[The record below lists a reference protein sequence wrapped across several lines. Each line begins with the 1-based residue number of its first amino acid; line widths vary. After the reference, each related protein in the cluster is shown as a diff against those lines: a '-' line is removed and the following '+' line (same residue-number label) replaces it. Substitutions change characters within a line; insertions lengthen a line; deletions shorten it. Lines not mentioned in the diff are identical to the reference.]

1 MRTLL
6 GVAFVA
12 ACSPTAAVEPAVVP
26 TPAIAEGA
34 PTTPPE
40 RLPARTVIL
49 HEPGVENAYPRLSKD
64 GRTILYQ
71 SDRTG
76 KWQLFLLDVA
86 SGTSRRL
93 TNDAF
98 ANNFPDW
105 SADGEW
111 IAFVSDRDGNEEI
124 YRMRVDGSGVERLT
138 DDAARDIHPYFA
150 PDGRSLLFNSTRGNG
165 TLDLYRL
172 HFADRRIERLTD
184 TPHDDTCAR
193 DSPDMQR
200 IVFLRNDV
208 TMDDVIVLDVATG
221 ALTSP
226 TNTPRVMDGWPMWSP
241 DGAWLYYST
250 TASGAHSVHRVR
262 PDGTDDR
269 TLTSAAHGEEH
280 ARAFVSA
287 DGKTLVLN
295 ERRPDGI
302 DISMLAIPP

>member
-40 RLPARTVIL
+40 RSPERTVIL

-86 SGTSRRL
+86 SGNSQRI

-124 YRMRVDGSGVERLT
+124 YRMHVDGSGVERLT
-138 DDAARDIHPYFA
+138 DDRGRDIHPYFA

-165 TLDLYRL
+165 TLDLFRL
-172 HFADRRIERLTD
+172 HLADRKVERLTD
-184 TPHDDTCAR
+184 TKHDDTCGR
-193 DSPDMQR
+193 DSPDMTR
-200 IVFLRNDV
+200 IVFLRNDI
-208 TMDDVIVLDVATG
+208 TMDDVMVLEVATG

-226 TNTPRVMDGWPMWSP
+226 TNTPRIMDGWPMWSP

-250 TASGAHSVHRVR
+250 TASGAHSIHRVR
-262 PDGTDDR
+262 PDGSEDR
-269 TLTSAAHGEEH
+269 TLTHAARGEEH
-280 ARAFVSA
+280 ARVFVAS

-302 DISMLAIPP
+302 DISMLAVE